1 MSATDALRSFAESR
15 ENDAIIIRDGLCYGD
30 VRQAVAEIER
40 LRAAVQAG
48 RDVMAIIHGDDGSYR
63 ETHGDRKAADDAIKI
78 VSGLRAERDALLE
91 RGWDEPKA
99 DLGRPESALPCGH
112 PASLAINSAETGEFL
127 YCELCD
133 DKSARRDAEQRER
146 ELIAERD
153 ALRELLK
160 RARLYLGPETTK
172 YSDYQ
177 TYEVSGGTAI
187 VELCNEIDAALGK
200 EKL

>member
-1 MSATDALRSFAESR
+1 
-15 ENDAIIIRDGLCYGD
+15 
-30 VRQAVAEIER
+30 
-40 LRAAVQAG
+40 
-48 RDVMAIIHGDDGSYR
+48 
-63 ETHGDRKAADDAIKI
+63 
-78 VSGLRAERDALLE
+78 LRAERDALLE